1 MSRKKI
7 ALVTI
12 NPEGEAGRRVMHGV
26 FEQCS
31 VYDYDV
37 AVIAPLV
44 HSSHYFKDYLQGELT
59 IYDIINF
66 DMFDGVI
73 ITPVPMMEEQDNTL
87 VNRLL
92 EKFRKEC
99 HIPVVSINGEFG
111 DYDVVYAD
119 EKSGIRAVAE
129 HIVQVHGCRDIAVLT
144 GPKDFHISEERVEG
158 VREAL
163 TSCNLQLGKDRVVY
177 GDFWYTSGEKLAKD
191 IASGVFRRPEAV
203 ICASDHMAIG
213 LINEL
218 TRSGISVP
226 EDIIVT
232 GFGGSMEAAVNIPT
246 ITTCDEDESFTGAA
260 AVRKLAEKLG
270 EDTENA
276 EYKTSRVS
284 KICLGGTCGCPEE
297 TLRIRRRLRNYMY
310 TNSYQARKE
319 FGTDGISLTEL
330 LDSYI
335 SESFTAKLNAEDT
348 IKKIYESFYL
358 LKPYTCFYLCLN
370 REWLDVENPS
380 HTYSDKMNMA
390 IFSDMAKKL
399 HGYTNHV
406 FVGSNGEKLF
416 DKKYMVPVFDN
427 ETAKMIPGM
436 EISENTDIFAK
447 PQVYYFSPLH
457 AGTESLGYA
466 VLQNDID
473 SAVRLS
479 SVYRNYIR
487 YINNALEMS
496 RAKDFVLNISE
507 HDQLTGLYNRRGME
521 RIVSGQIKEALLD
534 IEKHPEKQYYILAV
548 MIDMNNLKII
558 NDNEGHEAGDEGLRA
573 IADSATA
580 ALEKHE
586 IAVRAGGDEFYIIG
600 VREYDEARGDRCIKC
615 FKDNLTQE
623 NIRLGKNMETKYT
636 AAAGYSMMKLE
647 SGSDYHAVLDE
658 ADVNMYMDKRM
669 SKHGRKIR

>member
-1 MSRKKI
+1 MSRKRI

-12 NPEGEAGRRVMHGV
+12 NPEDESGRRVMHGV
-26 FEQCS
+26 LDQCS
-31 VYDYDV
+31 KLGFDV

-73 ITPVPMMEEQDNTL
+73 VTPVPMSEEQDYTL

-92 EKFRKEC
+92 EKFKKEC
-99 HIPVVSINGEFG
+99 HIPVVSVNGVFG

-119 EKSGIRAVAE
+119 EQSGIRAVAE
-129 HIVQVHGCRDIAVLT
+129 HVVRVHGCRDIAVLT
-144 GPKDFHISEERVEG
+144 GPKDIRISEERVEG

-163 TSCNLQLGKDRVVY
+163 KSCNLQLGKDRIVY
-177 GDFWYTSGEKLAKD
+177 GDFWYTSGEKLAQD

-213 LINEL
+213 LISEL
-218 TRSGISVP
+218 IKSGISVP

-270 EDTENA
+270 IKADETEL
-276 EYKTSRVS
+276 KTSRAG

-310 TNSYQARKE
+310 TNSYQTRKE
-319 FGTDGISLTEL
+319 FGTVGISLTEL

-335 SESFTAKLNAEDT
+335 SESFTAKFNAEDT
-348 IKKIYESFYL
+348 IGKIYESLYL
-358 LKPYTCFYLCLN
+358 IKPYTCFYMCLN
-370 REWLDVENPS
+370 KEWLDTEKAL
-380 HTYSDKMNMA
+380 HTYSDRMNMA
-390 IFSDMAKKL
+390 IYSDMAKKL
-399 HGYTNHV
+399 HGYPNHV

-416 DKKYMVPVFDN
+416 DSKYMVPVFDK
-427 ETAKMIPGM
+427 ETAKIIPGM
-436 EISENTDIFAK
+436 EVSDGDLFDK

-457 AGTESLGYA
+457 AGTEAFGYV

-473 SAVRLS
+473 SEVRLS

-507 HDQLTGLYNRRGME
+507 HDQLTGLYNRRGMD
-521 RIVSGQIKEALLD
+521 RIIGKKIKDALAEILR
-534 IEKHPEKQYYILAV
+534 HPEKQYYVLAV
-548 MIDMNNLKII
+548 MIDMNNLKLI
-558 NDNEGHEAGDEGLRA
+558 NDNEGHEAGDEGLKA
-573 IADSATA
+573 IADSASA
-580 ALEKHE
+580 ALEKNE

-600 VREYDEARGDRCIKC
+600 VNEYDEARGEQVIKC
-615 FKDNLTQE
+615 FKDNLNQE
-623 NIRLGKNMETKYT
+623 NIRLGKGVETKYT
-636 AAAGYSMMKLE
+636 AAAGYAMMKIE
-647 SGSDYHAVLDE
+647 SGCDYHTVLDE

-669 SKHGRKIR
+669 SKHGRKTR